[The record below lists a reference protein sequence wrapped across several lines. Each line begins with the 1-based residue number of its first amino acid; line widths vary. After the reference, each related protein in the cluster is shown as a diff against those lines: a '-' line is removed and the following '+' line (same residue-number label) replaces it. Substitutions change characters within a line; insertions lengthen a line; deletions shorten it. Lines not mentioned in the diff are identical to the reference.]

1 MNLLQDVNQFNIKHI
16 YFTKSIENTVLNDSY
31 FSKIIYSND
40 KMMLNGIYLGI
51 TFNNYQ
57 IEKYE
62 SKQKCIFE
70 YTSNKQLLD
79 KLIDLELSILNK
91 FNFSINKI
99 KKLLMKEQLEKKFI
113 RLYYDNHYSKLNNK
127 LILLKISGI
136 WENQDEIGITFKF
149 IKC

>member
-62 SKQKCIFE
+62 SKQKCIFD
-70 YTSNKQLLD
+70 YTNNKLLLD
-79 KLIDLELSILNK
+79 KLIDLELNILNK
-91 FNFSINKI
+91 YNFSINKI

-136 WENQDEIGITFKF
+136 WENQVEIGITFKF